1 MKDFQIFLIGDDAV
15 AVQPSDRIVRHPLAR
30 SLRSSGEWVDVVP
43 GKEIVAAQFNPAS
56 LSPKDAV
63 RRMEAWLEGFH
74 ADSDQEGEVVDLHLD
89 TSSPNALDL
98 EHLAASNELSPAAFL
113 EKVTQSDL
121 VVDML
126 GFTPGFAYV
135 EGLDPVLKAERLA
148 VPRQRVAAGSVGLL
162 QGQLGLYGLSGPGG
176 WPIIGRLTNR
186 LFDPHRERPFLLTE
200 GTRVRLNLVGR

>member
-1 MKDFQIFLIGDDAV
+1 
-15 AVQPSDRIVRHPLAR
+15 
-30 SLRSSGEWVDVVP
+30 
-43 GKEIVAAQFNPAS
+43 
-56 LSPKDAV
+56 
-63 RRMEAWLEGFH
+63 MEAWLEGFH
-74 ADSDQEGEVVDLHLD
+74 ADSDQEEEVVDLHLD
-89 TSSPNALDL
+89 TSSANAPDL

-113 EKVTQSDL
+113 EKVTQSEL

-200 GTRVRLNLVGR
+200 SMRIRLNLLGR